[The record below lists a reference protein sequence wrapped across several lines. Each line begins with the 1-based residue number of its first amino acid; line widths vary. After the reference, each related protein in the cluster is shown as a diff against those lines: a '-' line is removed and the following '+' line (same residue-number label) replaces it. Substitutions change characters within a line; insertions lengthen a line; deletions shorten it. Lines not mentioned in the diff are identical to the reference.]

1 MPMRKFIYVLILIL
15 PAIILIACSNTTNIN
30 TQFTEPAGNEITESN
45 TTETATTTVAE
56 VNTEPPTS
64 TITEENTETA
74 TSTVTEENT
83 ETESTTILTTEPE
96 TIPPTEPETTPPA
109 TEVATEPPTSI
120 PVKGNYLV
128 KVNVVHNCV
137 TIYEKDSTGEYNVPV
152 KAFVCSTGR
161 EGHETPLGTFT
172 TSAKWDWAVMGDGTY
187 TQYVYRFNGPYL
199 FHSVPYFTQAYD
211 DLEYEEFNKL
221 GEAASAGCI
230 RLCARDAKWI
240 YDNVGVGSTVIIYK
254 DETTPGPLGKPEILK
269 IPLDSPYKSWDPTD
283 PNPNNPWHTS

>member
-1 MPMRKFIYVLILIL
+1 MRKFICVLILIL
-15 PAIILIACSNTTNIN
+15 PIIILIACSKTTNIN
-30 TQFTEPAGNEITESN
+30 TLL
-45 TTETATTTVAE
+45 
-56 VNTEPPTS
+56 TEPP
-64 TITEENTETA
+64 

-83 ETESTTILTTEPE
+83 ETESTTILTTEPD
-96 TIPPTEPETTPPA
+96 TTPPA

-120 PVKGNYLV
+120 PLKGNYLV
-128 KVNVVHNCV
+128 KVNVVYNCV
-137 TIYEKDSTGEYNVPV
+137 TVYEKDSTGEYNVPV

-161 EGHETPLGTFT
+161 KGHETPLGTFT

-187 TQYVYRFNGPYL
+187 TQYVYRFNGAFL

-240 YDNVGVGSTVIIYK
+240 YDNVSVGSTVIIYK
-254 DETTPGPLGKPEILK
+254 DEITPCNCTGVIYAFQYNATF
-269 IPLDSPYKSWDPTD
+269 SVVFCKSIEYVSITLLTVCS
-283 PNPNNPWHTS
+283 NVN